1 MQRESEQ
8 ATPTPPVPARSSNTT
23 ATWRRARQ
31 AAAAPPEGGPAAL
44 GAAPGGSTT
53 ESGEPVAPHQ
63 NSEPAAAGP
72 KPSSPDSPGYGVIE
86 SRTATAAPAESRP
99 ASSSAAG
106 SRAVQRT
113 GPRTAV
119 TPPQSGAAQSERSDT
134 PNATADEL
142 RAAALR
148 AAAARAAAA
157 QAAAR
162 AAQSGAAE
170 PSADSARPAG
180 TSNRA
185 GQAAAPGSAAGQSG
199 RPDPAAAP
207 SGTGHRDRSAG
218 TGRSAG
224 PGAPSG
230 SAPQPNSP
238 AAAHPGAV
246 SNPSAAAHSGVGSNP
261 SAAAHSGAGPNSSA
275 AAHSGAGPNPSGA
288 THSGAGSNP
297 PASPPAAEAATGRVE
312 RFAPGARS
320 TAAHRPGPGNYGTDA
335 AGAAAEY
342 AQRGTEYA
350 APQADS
356 AQAAPQGYPTGYP
369 AAPTA
374 GPWAGAASG
383 GYTGQYAA
391 AQYAAPGQYAAAQYA
406 AAQQAAAQQAAAAEA
421 AAGQTVSQTVEF
433 RAAESAPPAAWQ
445 QRATTQAADP
455 SVRGVERYQQ
465 AAENAPFI
473 EVLPAALTSA
483 DLLADIS
490 AANRAK
496 LKSATGVRGALNKVG
511 FNLGL
516 SPAEQRVEDRRAR
529 IRKQLLTTYQIAVIS
544 VKGGVGRTTLAATLG
559 STFSALRPDRVVAID
574 ANPDFGDLPSR
585 TAPHP
590 YGLSLRDL
598 AQASNLDA
606 FATVQSFMSIN
617 SADLAVVASPWNSEA
632 VEALSGGEYMAA
644 MDVLRRHYNLLM
656 VDCGTGVLDSVT
668 TSVLRTSDAV
678 VVVTPATVGGVKGAV
693 ATLNWLNTHGLS
705 QLIAKSVVAIVHQQP
720 TKPIVEIEAIEK
732 LFQTAQRPTALIPYD
747 PHLAEGGEIDL
758 RLLDKDTLLA
768 FEELAAGLSDG
779 FPNSYLNGADRGGWR

>member
-1 MQRESEQ
+1 MQRESEP
-8 ATPTPPVPARSSNTT
+8 ATPTPPAPARSSNTT

-31 AAAAPPEGGPAAL
+31 AAAAPSADGPVVS
-44 GAAPGGSTT
+44 GAAAGASTT
-53 ESGEPVAPHQ
+53 EAGESVAPQQ
-63 NSEPAAAGP
+63 NSEPAATGP
-72 KPSSPDSPGYGVIE
+72 KSPGPDAAAYGVIE
-86 SRTATAAPAESRP
+86 SRTPAAAPAESRP
-99 ASSSAAG
+99 TSSSSAG

-113 GPRTAV
+113 GPQTAV
-119 TPPQSGAAQSERSDT
+119 TPPQSGASQSERPDAAATT
-134 PNATADEL
+134 PDEL

-180 TSNRA
+180 APNRT
-185 GQAAAPGSAAGQSG
+185 GHAAATAGGAAGQSG

-207 SGTGHRDRSAG
+207 SGTGQVGRPAGTDRQAG
-218 TGRSAG
+218 TGASPG
-224 PGAPSG
+224 P
-230 SAPQPNSP
+230 APQPNSP
-238 AAAHPGAV
+238 D
-246 SNPSAAAHSGVGSNP
+246 
-261 SAAAHSGAGPNSSA
+261 
-275 AAHSGAGPNPSGA
+275 AAHSGAGPNPS
-288 THSGAGSNP
+288 
-297 PASPPAAEAATGRVE
+297 ASPPAADAATGRIA
-312 RFAPGARS
+312 RFAPGAQS
-320 TAAHRPGPGNYGTDA
+320 TAAHRPGPGNHGIEGV
-335 AGAAAEY
+335 GAAAEY
-342 AQRGTEYA
+342 AQRGAEYA
-350 APQADS
+350 APQSDS

-369 AAPTA
+369 ATPTA

-383 GYTGQYAA
+383 GYSG
-391 AQYAAPGQYAAAQYA
+391 QYAAPGQYAAAQYA
-406 AAQQAAAQQAAAAEA
+406 AAQYAAAQQAAAAEA
-421 AAGQTVSQTVEF
+421 AAAQTVSQTVEF
-433 RAAESAPPAAWQ
+433 RHAEAARPAPWQ
-445 QRATTQAADP
+445 QAATTQADP
-455 SVRGVERYQQ
+455 AVRGVERYQQ

-544 VKGGVGRTTLAATLG
+544 VKGGVGRTTLAAALG
-559 STFSALRPDRVVAID
+559 STFAALRPDRVVAID

-585 TAPHP
+585 TTPHP

-779 FPNSYLNGADRGGWR
+779 FPNSYRNGADRGGWR